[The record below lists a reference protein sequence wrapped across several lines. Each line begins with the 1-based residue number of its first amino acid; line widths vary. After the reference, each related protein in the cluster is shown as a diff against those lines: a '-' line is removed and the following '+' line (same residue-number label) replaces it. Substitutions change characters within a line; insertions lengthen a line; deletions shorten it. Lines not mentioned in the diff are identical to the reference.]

1 MTLEDAVERVQ
12 FAFPQI
18 YYACHTRHTR
28 RRSNDHRVSARDAEL
43 LVHLD
48 RRAAT
53 TVSDMAD
60 HMDLA
65 RSTVSEALTRLES
78 LGYVRKTEPGAD
90 RRRVGVILSETGVAA
105 VQGSSVLE
113 PRRLRRALEPLSPAG
128 RARAVSGLCALARA
142 CRTPAR
148 ARAIRRP
155 AGEGRT

>member
-1 MTLEDAVERVQ
+1 MTLEEAIERVQ

-28 RRSNDHRVSARDAEL
+28 RRSTDRRVSARDAEL

-53 TVSDMAD
+53 TVSEMAE

-78 LGYVRKTEPGAD
+78 LGYIRKAGPGVD
-90 RRRVGVILSETGVAA
+90 RRRVGVTLSETGVAA
-105 VQGSSVLE
+105 VQASSVLE
-113 PRRLRRALEPLSPAG
+113 PRRLRRALEPMPPSV
-128 RARAVSGLCALARA
+128 RARAVAGLCALARA
-142 CRTPAR
+142 CRTPVR
-148 ARAIRRP
+148 TGVIRRSD
-155 AGEGRT
+155 AESRE